1 MSEAITHYTCLHC
14 SKWQPLS
21 TAPWTTSPLGELQ
34 LLAASLGQSKAPVSL
49 HVAPFERPSLAT
61 DQKMFCC
68 FDLLNG
74 TTITWV
80 GFFFR
85 ASAES
90 QPPSRY
96 HSAILAWHHPEP
108 GWDTNC
114 TVPPPLAKSLGHRAG
129 LEKALAGPGII
140 QLGCVFLVEG
150 PLLWCIRIFK
160 EWERGLELDLCFYG
174 KSVERAAPVC
184 PVQ

>member
-1 MSEAITHYTCLHC
+1 M
-14 SKWQPLS
+14 
-21 TAPWTTSPLGELQ
+21 
-34 LLAASLGQSKAPVSL
+34 
-49 HVAPFERPSLAT
+49 APFQRPSLAT
-61 DQKMFCC
+61 DQKIFCC
-68 FDLLNG
+68 VDLLNG
-74 TTITWV
+74 STITWV
-80 GFFFR
+80 GFFSGLVQT
-85 ASAES
+85 ASPT
-90 QPPSRY
+90 PPPPARY

-108 GWDTNC
+108 GWATNC

-129 LEKALAGPGII
+129 LEKALAGSGII

-160 EWERGLELDLCFYG
+160 EWERGLDPCFSL